1 MKNYI
6 KFSITGIILSL
17 VLSLAIGCRGTND
30 SVESEQGPASVK
42 VILKG
47 EDFSDTGN
55 IGAQASSGR
64 NSTDSAAET
73 EQRQE
78 IALKNNNDYKIVATL
93 TPAKSVNT
101 SQASS
106 KANLIAATETNPLPN
121 GTRYKVVVFDNS
133 GNYLTEQ
140 DYVSGQAGSDIT
152 GLDGGSAYTF
162 IVYSIGSS
170 TDLPI
175 VTYVDPLNKT
185 LATASVNN
193 VSGDNDLMYFSK
205 TMTVSGNGTNYLDT
219 VLRHRFSQVTTTID
233 ASPTQVFTIT
243 GITTPQIFPHY
254 NSASLKLSDGG
265 VTASGNTSRNLTFP
279 TLGTAIAT
287 ANPVLINP
295 LFETA
300 NQSDMVFSIAN
311 LTLQANGANPI
322 QISHQ
327 FAFSRFRIGRGIKY
341 NLNLAIVPNDQYLTF
356 RGYPAVK
363 INGMIFMRHNLGSN
377 YLADPDVPSPDIV
390 GNYYQW
396 GRIAPVA
403 NATTGTGPIAGW
415 DNTTVPQANAWNLGS
430 LSVPQKNR
438 TNDPCPDNWR
448 VASRAE
454 LGFLANPVNTTYT
467 YIGNTQTT
475 STSSAAGV
483 FTSKFNPNVKVT
495 MPFTGFRNGP
505 DGSFAINGTT
515 TSDIEGE
522 YWSSSQNVFGVFS
535 VGGTGFFSAGG
546 AITQRGMPV
555 RCVATYPY

>member
-30 SVESEQGPASVK
+30 SVESEQGLASVK

-64 NSTDSAAET
+64 NSIGSAAET

-78 IALKNNNDYKIVATL
+78 IALKNNDDYKIVATL

-140 DYVSGQAGSDIT
+140 DYVVGQAVADIT
-152 GLDGGSAYTF
+152 GLDGGSTYTF

-193 VSGDNDLMYFSK
+193 VSGDSDLMYFSK

-243 GITTPQIFPHY
+243 GITTPQIISHY
-254 NSASLKLSDGG
+254 NSASLQLSNGN
-265 VTASGNTSRNLTFP
+265 VTSSGNSPKSLTFRGLQSA
-279 TLGTAIAT
+279 TIIAD
-287 ANPVLINP
+287 PVLINP
-295 LFETA
+295 LLETA
-300 NQSDMVFSIAN
+300 NQNETTLTINN
-311 LTLQANGANPI
+311 LELQSLGVAARV
-322 QISHQ
+322 SHQ
-327 FAFSRFRIGRGIKY
+327 FVISRFRVGRGIKY

-396 GRIAPVA
+396 GRKAVVA
-403 NATTGTGPIAGW
+403 TSATGPGPIAGW

-430 LSVPQKNR
+430 TNVPQKNGS
-438 TNDPCPDNWR
+438 NDPCPDNWR